1 MCSHVPEYMSSIDLA
16 VVGGIFWVRRMATRT
31 NAGNRALCYVRVS
44 TVEQSKFGFSLDA
57 QEERLRAYCRMAGLE
72 VAELIREEGV
82 SASIPLGK
90 RPAGSKLL
98 EQVSGGSHIV
108 CLKLDRL
115 FRDAEDAL
123 RQTKAWEKAGIT
135 LHLVDLGGTS
145 LSTGSAMGR
154 MFLTLMAG
162 CAELERNL
170 VAERTA
176 SVLAHKKQQCK
187 VYNHTPFGFER
198 VGDRLVVAVDEMTKV
213 RLMQERREDGWSL
226 AMIADAFNTD
236 HIPGKN
242 GGRWYG
248 RTVKNILENSLYQ
261 SVGAGERG

>member
-1 MCSHVPEYMSSIDLA
+1 
-16 VVGGIFWVRRMATRT
+16 MAKRSQP
-31 NAGNRALCYVRVS
+31 NRALCYVRVS

-57 QEERLRAYCRMAGLE
+57 QEERLRAYCQMAGLE
-72 VAELIREEGV
+72 VVELIREEGV

-90 RPAGSKLL
+90 RPAGARFL
-98 EQVSGGSHIV
+98 ERLDSGVGHVV

-123 RQTKAWEKAGIT
+123 RQTKAWDRAGIA
-135 LHLVDLGGTS
+135 LHLVDMGGQS

-176 SVLAHKKQQCK
+176 SVLAHKKQQGK
-187 VYNHTPFGFER
+187 VYNHVPFGFDR
-198 VGDRLVVAVDEMTKV
+198 VGDRLVVAVEEMAMVKLI
-213 RLMQERREDGWSL
+213 RERRDDGWSL
-226 AMIADAFNTD
+226 AMIADAFNSD
-236 HIPGKN
+236 NVRGKN
-242 GGRWYG
+242 GGKWYA
-248 RTVKNILENSLYQ
+248 RTVKNVLENSVYQ
-261 SVGAGERG
+261 SIGEHP

>member
-1 MCSHVPEYMSSIDLA
+1 MDSGVGHV
-16 VVGGIFWVRRMATRT
+16 
-31 NAGNRALCYVRVS
+31 
-44 TVEQSKFGFSLDA
+44 
-57 QEERLRAYCRMAGLE
+57 
-72 VAELIREEGV
+72 
-82 SASIPLGK
+82 
-90 RPAGSKLL
+90 
-98 EQVSGGSHIV
+98 V

-123 RQTKAWEKAGIT
+123 RQTKAWDRAGVA
-135 LHLVDLGGTS
+135 LHLVDMGGQS

-176 SVLAHKKQQCK
+176 SVLAHKKQQGR

-198 VGDRLVVAVDEMTKV
+198 AGDRLVVAAAEMAMV
-213 RLMQERREDGWSL
+213 HLMRERRDDGWSF
-226 AMIADAFNTD
+226 AMIADAFNAD

-242 GGRWYG
+242 GGKWYG
-248 RTVKNILENSLYQ
+248 RTVKNILENSVYQ
-261 SVGAGERG
+261 SVAGNEAA

>member
-1 MCSHVPEYMSSIDLA
+1 
-16 VVGGIFWVRRMATRT
+16 MAKRFQ
-31 NAGNRALCYVRVS
+31 GNRALCYVRVS

-57 QEERLRAYCRMAGLE
+57 QEERLRAYCQMAGLE
-72 VAELIREEGV
+72 VMELVREEGV
-82 SASIPLGK
+82 SASIPLAK

-98 EQVSGGSHIV
+98 QWMNNGVGHVV

-123 RQTKAWEKAGIT
+123 RQTKAWDKAGVS
-135 LHLVDLGGTS
+135 LHLVDMGGQS

-176 SVLAHKKQQCK
+176 SVLAHKKQQGK

-198 VGDRLVVAVDEMTKV
+198 AGDRLVVAAAEMAMV
-213 RLMQERREDGWSL
+213 RLMHERRDDGWSL
-226 AMIADAFNTD
+226 AMIADAFNAD

-248 RTVKNILENSLYQ
+248 RTVKNILENSVYQ
-261 SVGAGERG
+261 TVAAVTDKEAA

>member
-1 MCSHVPEYMSSIDLA
+1 
-16 VVGGIFWVRRMATRT
+16 MAKRT
-31 NAGNRALCYVRVS
+31 AGNRALCYVRVS

-72 VAELIREEGV
+72 VVELIREEGV

-98 EQVSGGSHIV
+98 GQVIGSHIV

-123 RQTKAWEKAGIT
+123 RQTKAWDRAGIV

-176 SVLAHKKQQCK
+176 SILAHKKQQCK
-187 VYNHTPFGFER
+187 VYNHTPYGFER
-198 VGDRLVVAVDEMTKV
+198 AGDRLVVAAAEMAMV
-213 RLMQERREDGWSL
+213 HLMRERREDGWSF
-226 AMIADAFNTD
+226 AMIADAFNSD

-248 RTVKNILENSLYQ
+248 RTVKNILENSVYQ
-261 SVGAGERG
+261 SVGAVAGERMD

>member
-1 MCSHVPEYMSSIDLA
+1 MVK
-16 VVGGIFWVRRMATRT
+16 RT
-31 NAGNRALCYVRVS
+31 QSGNGSNRALCYVRVS
-44 TVEQSKFGFSLDA
+44 TVEQSKFGFSLDV

-98 EQVSGGSHIV
+98 GQVSSHIV

-123 RQTKAWEKAGIT
+123 RQTKAWDRAGIT

-176 SVLAHKKQQCK
+176 SVLAHKKQQGK
-187 VYNHTPFGFER
+187 VYNHTPYGFDR
-198 VGDRLVVAVDEMTKV
+198 VGDRLVVAVEEMAMV
-213 RLMQERREDGWSL
+213 RLMHERREDGWSL
-226 AMIADAFNTD
+226 AMIADAFNSD
-236 HIPGKN
+236 RIPGKN

-248 RTVKNILENSLYQ
+248 RTIKNILENSVYQ
-261 SVGAGERG
+261 TVGAGERG

>member
-1 MCSHVPEYMSSIDLA
+1 MAKRSS
-16 VVGGIFWVRRMATRT
+16 
-31 NAGNRALCYVRVS
+31 GNRALCYVRVS

-57 QEERLRAYCRMAGLE
+57 QEERLIAYCRMAGLE
-72 VAELIREEGV
+72 LAGVIREEGV
-82 SASIPLGK
+82 SGSIPLAK
-90 RPAGSKLL
+90 RPAGAKLL
-98 EQVSGGSHIV
+98 QWMNSGVGHVV

-123 RQTKAWEKAGIT
+123 RQTKAWDRAGIA
-135 LHLVDLGGTS
+135 LHLVDMGGQS

-176 SVLAHKKQQCK
+176 SVLAHKKQQGQ
-187 VYNHTPFGFER
+187 VYNHTPYGFER
-198 VGDRLVVAVDEMTKV
+198 DGDRLVVAADEMEKV
-213 RLMQERREDGWSL
+213 RLMHERRDDGWSF
-226 AMIADAFNTD
+226 AMIADAFNSD
-236 HIPGKN
+236 HVRGKN

-248 RTVKNILENSLYQ
+248 RTVKNILENSVYQ
-261 SVGAGERG
+261 AVGAVTEKEAA

>member
-1 MCSHVPEYMSSIDLA
+1 
-16 VVGGIFWVRRMATRT
+16 MAKRFQ
-31 NAGNRALCYVRVS
+31 GNRALCYVRVS

-57 QEERLRAYCRMAGLE
+57 QEDRLRAYCQMAGLE
-72 VAELIREEGV
+72 VMELVREEGV
-82 SASIPLGK
+82 SASIPLAK
-90 RPAGSKLL
+90 RPAGAKLL
-98 EQVSGGSHIV
+98 EWMNNGVGHVV

-123 RQTKAWEKAGIT
+123 RQTKAWDKAGVS
-135 LHLVDLGGTS
+135 LHLVDMGGQS

-176 SVLAHKKQQCK
+176 SVLAHKKQQGK

-198 VGDRLVVAVDEMTKV
+198 AGDRLVVAAAEMAMV
-213 RLMQERREDGWSL
+213 RLMHERREDGWSL
-226 AMIADAFNTD
+226 AMIADAFNAD

-242 GGRWYG
+242 GGKWYG
-248 RTVKNILENSLYQ
+248 RTVKNILENSLFQ
-261 SVGAGERG
+261 MVAGNEAS

>member
-1 MCSHVPEYMSSIDLA
+1 
-16 VVGGIFWVRRMATRT
+16 MANRVSGT
-31 NAGNRALCYVRVS
+31 RALCYVRVS

-72 VAELIREEGV
+72 VTELIREEGV
-82 SASIPLGK
+82 SASIPLAK
-90 RPAGSKLL
+90 RPAGAKLL
-98 EQVSGGSHIV
+98 EQVSAGSHVI

-123 RQTKAWEKAGIT
+123 RQTKAWDKAGVS
-135 LHLVDLGGTS
+135 LHLVDMGGQS

-176 SVLAHKKQQCK
+176 SVLAHKKQQGK
-187 VYNHTPFGFER
+187 VYNHTPYGFER
-198 VGDRLVVAVDEMTKV
+198 AGDRLVVAVDEMEKV
-213 RLMQERREDGWSL
+213 RLMHERRDDGWSF
-226 AMIADAFNTD
+226 AMIADAFNSD
-236 HIPGKN
+236 HVRGKN

-248 RTVKNILENSLYQ
+248 RTVKNILENSVYQ
-261 SVGAGERG
+261 SVGAVAGERMD

>member
-1 MCSHVPEYMSSIDLA
+1 MSSIDLA
-16 VVGGIFWVRRMATRT
+16 VVGGIFWVRRMAKRT
-31 NAGNRALCYVRVS
+31 ETGNRALCYTRVS

-82 SASIPLGK
+82 SASISLAK
-90 RPAGSKLL
+90 RPAGAKLL
-98 EQVSGGSHIV
+98 EQVSGGSHVV

-123 RQTKAWEKAGIT
+123 RQTKAWDKAGVS
-135 LHLVDLGGTS
+135 LHLVDMGGQS

-187 VYNHTPFGFER
+187 VYNHTPYGFER
-198 VGDRLVVAVDEMTKV
+198 VGDRLVVAVDEMEMV
-213 RLMQERREDGWSL
+213 RLMRERREDGWSL
-226 AMIADAFNTD
+226 AMIADAFNGD
-236 HIPGKN
+236 NVRGKN
-242 GGRWYG
+242 GGKWYG
-248 RTVKNILENSLYQ
+248 RTVKNVLENSVYEN
-261 SVGAGERG
+261 VGSGGA

>member
-1 MCSHVPEYMSSIDLA
+1 MAKRID
-16 VVGGIFWVRRMATRT
+16 V
-31 NAGNRALCYVRVS
+31 GNRALCYVRVS

-57 QEERLRAYCRMAGLE
+57 QEQRLRAYCQVTGLE
-72 VAELIREEGV
+72 VVELIREEGV
-82 SASIPLGK
+82 SASIPLAK
-90 RPAGSKLL
+90 RPAGAKLL
-98 EQVSGGSHIV
+98 EWIGGGIGHVI

-123 RQTKAWEKAGIT
+123 RQTKAWDKAGIA
-135 LHLVDLGGTS
+135 LHMVDMGGASMNTA
-145 LSTGSAMGR
+145 SAMGR

-176 SVLAHKKQQCK
+176 SVLAHKKQQGK
-187 VYNHTPFGFER
+187 VYNHTPYGFER
-198 VGDRLVVAVDEMTKV
+198 VGDRLVAAADEMAMV
-213 RLMQERREDGWSL
+213 RLMRERRDDGWSL

-242 GGRWYG
+242 GGKWYG

-261 SVGAGERG
+261 TVGVVAGEVHRESWPQKEKAA

>member
-1 MCSHVPEYMSSIDLA
+1 MVEPPMLHLPRQCHRFVFGETTSDGVLSSWN
-16 VVGGIFWVRRMATRT
+16 G
-31 NAGNRALCYVRVS
+31 
-44 TVEQSKFGFSLDA
+44 
-57 QEERLRAYCRMAGLE
+57 
-72 VAELIREEGV
+72 
-82 SASIPLGK
+82 
-90 RPAGSKLL
+90 
-98 EQVSGGSHIV
+98 H
-108 CLKLDRL
+108 
-115 FRDAEDAL
+115 
-123 RQTKAWEKAGIT
+123 
-135 LHLVDLGGTS
+135 HLVDMGGQS

-176 SVLAHKKQQCK
+176 SVLAHKKQQGK

-198 VGDRLVVAVDEMTKV
+198 VGDRLVAAVDEMAMV
-213 RLMQERREDGWSL
+213 HLMQERREDGWSL

-248 RTVKNILENSLYQ
+248 RTVKNILENSVYQ
-261 SVGAGERG
+261 TVAAVAGKEAA